1 MKKTMTVNLKD
12 IKIFVSDF
20 IEIIIKNRRKLI
32 LTVLSVFGLWCGT
45 RIYVTEPEIITN
57 YFSYYIEILTQQKFT
72 ISYLILFSINVIP
85 VIITIKYGF
94 FAFGSPISILCPCL
108 SGIFTGIINAWAFNN
123 YRLNGVFLS
132 LLSIIPFAV
141 ITMII
146 NINSSNESID
156 LSKII
161 SEVILINKTGSRGEV
176 KSFFIKQIIAVVTV
190 SIMTL
195 IQLFII
201 KLLLNKLILI

>member
-1 MKKTMTVNLKD
+1 MVVIFLRWIVLTQLK
-12 IKIFVSDF
+12 
-20 IEIIIKNRRKLI
+20 L
-32 LTVLSVFGLWCGT
+32 LTLMLFQ
-45 RIYVTEPEIITN
+45 IITN

-72 ISYLILFSINVIP
+72 ISYLILLSINVIP

-94 FAFGSPISILCPCL
+94 FAFGSPISILSPCL
-108 SGIFTGIINAWAFNN
+108 SGITTGIINAWAFNN

-146 NINSSNESID
+146 NINSSNESIE
-156 LSKII
+156 LSKLI
-161 SEVILINKTGSRGEV
+161 SEIILINKSGSRGEV
-176 KSFFIKQIIAVVTV
+176 KAFFIKQIIAIATV